1 MQDFFFGFFVGAV
14 VSFEVAY
21 WYLRIRKIDI
31 FLFREKK

>member
-1 MQDFFFGFFVGAV
+1 MIDLFFGFFVGMV
-14 VSFEVAY
+14 VSFEVVY